1 MLLPPPVVLNV
12 LNRECQL
19 DVEWSNNV
27 ESLLSVLESVQGG
40 VRGLV
45 LDRDTGEPLRDAE
58 VVIGDREKTV
68 TTSSRGEFWRLLLPG
83 TYDIRAFHTNKYGTM
98 ESDKQR

>member
-1 MLLPPPVVLNV
+1 M
-12 LNRECQL
+12 
-19 DVEWSNNV
+19 EWSNNL

-45 LDRDTGEPLRDAE
+45 LDQDTGDTVGGAE

-68 TTSSRGEFWRLLLPG
+68 TTSSRGEFWRLLVPG
-83 TYDIRAFHTNKYGTM
+83 TYDIRACHSNKYGSL
-98 ESDKQR
+98 ESDTQRYCAPLL

>member
-1 MLLPPPVVLNV
+1 M
-12 LNRECQL
+12 
-19 DVEWSNNV
+19 EWSNNL

-45 LDRDTGEPLRDAE
+45 MDRDTGEPIRGAE
-58 VVIGDREKTV
+58 VRIGDREKTV
-68 TTSSRGEFWRLLLPG
+68 TTSSRGEFWRLLVPG
-83 TYDIRAFHTNKYGTM
+83 TYDIRAFHRNKYGSM

>member
-1 MLLPPPVVLNV
+1 M
-12 LNRECQL
+12 
-19 DVEWSNNV
+19 EWSNNL

-45 LDRDTGEPLRDAE
+45 LDQDTGDTVAGAE

-68 TTSSRGEFWRLLLPG
+68 KTSSRGEFWRLLVPG
-83 TYDIRAFHTNKYGTM
+83 TYDIRACHRNKYGSL
-98 ESDKQR
+98 ESDTQRYCAPLL